1 MTVATVT
8 ATVASA
14 QEAAATSAV
23 AVAVA
28 VLAEDHVVDPDQAA
42 VEVVAVVK
50 MIKVWLLKKLINTRF
65 LLNT

>member
-14 QEAAATSAV
+14 QEAAATSA
-23 AVAVA
+23 AA

-50 MIKVWLLKKLINTRF
+50 IKVWLLKKLINTRF

>member
-50 MIKVWLLKKLINTRF
+50 IKVWLLKKLINTRF

>member
-1 MTVATVT
+1 M
-8 ATVASA
+8 
-14 QEAAATSAV
+14 

>member
-14 QEAAATSAV
+14 QEAAATS

>member
-8 ATVASA
+8 AMVASA

-23 AVAVA
+23 AAA
-28 VLAEDHVVDPDQAA
+28 VLAEDHVVDSDQAA

-50 MIKVWLLKKLINTRF
+50 IKVWLLKKLINTRF

>member
-23 AVAVA
+23 AAA

-50 MIKVWLLKKLINTRF
+50 IKVWLLKKLINTRF